1 MSEIL
6 FLYERVDPTSWA
18 YLSSLLV
25 LALYFKFSR
34 FWSVRNLDLTILI
47 LLAPGLLLVQ
57 YGMDQRFPTD
67 ATRLVEHIGYIGL
80 FAVNGCLLVRL
91 LLDAAMVR
99 RPLLEPN
106 LSVGGLAFLG
116 ISLYLFLMG
125 NIITGTPGA
134 TDVAGSQR
142 ADQLQNLES
151 SQAELTTLKTH
162 GPGFPLIYLLPHI
175 STQSLLGKQAQ
186 DIERVPDTPVF
197 SVRKVNVV
205 TAQVMAILSQ
215 LAIVLGMMLIGLR
228 HFDSVRAGIAAATLY
243 LLLPYTAMWTGS
255 VTHALP
261 AALLLWAVLLYR
273 RPLLSGAMLGLAFGT
288 IYYPVFLLPLWIS
301 FYWQK
306 GAARFLLGFAAMVAI
321 LVFTLAFTSSNLQ
334 MFLACLQQMFNVQ
347 FPIAEDL
354 RGAWQF
360 WNVVYRYP
368 IIAAFIG
375 LSISFVIWP
384 AQKNLATLISSSAAL
399 MLGTQFWH
407 AHTGG
412 GVALAWYLPLLLL
425 TVFRPNLEDRVAT
438 AVVK

>member
-6 FLYERVDPTSWA
+6 FRYEQVAPTTWA
-18 YLSSLLV
+18 YLSSLLMI
-25 LALYFKFSR
+25 ALYFKFSR
-34 FWSVRNLDLTILI
+34 FWSVRNLDLLILI

-57 YGMDQRFPTD
+57 YGMDQRFPNNE
-67 ATRLVEHIGYIGL
+67 TRLVEHIGYIWL
-80 FAVNGCLLVRL
+80 FAVNGCLLLRL
-91 LLDAAMVR
+91 LLDAAMAR

-116 ISLYLFLMG
+116 VSLYLFLMG
-125 NIITGTPGA
+125 NIVTGTPGA

-142 ADQLQNLES
+142 ADQLQNLEV

-175 STQSLLGKQAQ
+175 STQSLLGKDAQ
-186 DIERVPDTPVF
+186 DIERVPDTPDF
-197 SVRKVNVV
+197 SVRKVNVI
-205 TAQVMAILSQ
+205 TAQVMAILAQ

-228 HFDSVRAGIAAATLY
+228 HFDSIRAGIAAATLY

-261 AALLLWAVLLYR
+261 AALLIWAVLLYR

-306 GAARFLLGFAAMVAI
+306 GVVRFLLGFAATVAV
-321 LVFTLAFTSSNLQ
+321 LVVMLAFTASDLQ
-334 MFLACLQQMFNVQ
+334 MFLDCLQQMFGVQ

-360 WNVVYRYP
+360 WNIVYRYP

-384 AQKNLATLISSSAAL
+384 AQKNLATLVSSSAAL

-425 TVFRPNLEDRVAT
+425 TIFRPNLEDRVAT